1 MDIINWL
8 KRSSTPA
15 WAWMVTH
22 YHRGDSY
29 EPDFFRPENLERAI
43 NSLMLSWNPEQ
54 PVLIRGDMNL
64 ADIGDISD
72 VDNAREI
79 IKRKIMQELKLNP
92 NAHILVDSESG
103 YWKHSAELKKFDWEG
118 SLK

>member
-1 MDIINWL
+1 
-8 KRSSTPA
+8 
-15 WAWMVTH
+15 
-22 YHRGDSY
+22 
-29 EPDFFRPENLERAI
+29 
-43 NSLMLSWNPEQ
+43 
-54 PVLIRGDMNL
+54 MNL

-72 VDNAREI
+72 VEKAREI

-92 NAHILVDSESG
+92 DAHILVDSESG